1 MHLANFPT
9 TAGVR
14 RTATTPDSDC
24 VWTTAFPFDKI
35 KVDKSFIGNLMKDDK
50 SLAIVTLGRGLDISI
65 IAEGVETCE

>member
-35 KVDKSFIGNLMKDDK
+35 KVDNLMKDDK